1 MSKEIC
7 DPVELVRDLA
17 DKIGINQLYAIAR
30 DMRGEPEIS
39 VTSYEHEC
47 QILGEELRRAQSDI
61 AMLKDTIVRMSM
73 KYVGV

>member
-17 DKIGINQLYAIAR
+17 DKIGINQLYAIVR

-73 KYVGV
+73 KNVGV